1 MKHRP
6 EPDIIRLSNISEN
19 RFLTGQT
26 EFGVENESS
35 PQKTFSSLLFSSLLF
50 SSLLF
55 SSLLFSSAARAAGE
69 GSGRGPYVQADLAY
83 AYEHITHDYPE
94 PAGAKKGKISTVSDY
109 FRNIRT
115 HSIHPRVSVGYDFG
129 GWRIAA
135 DYARYRKWNDSKYS
149 VSIKELKENKGEN
162 INVAQYLKTENQENG
177 SFHAVSSL
185 GLSAVY
191 DFKLNDKFKP
201 YIGARV
207 AYGHIRHQH
216 RSVEQETT
224 IVTTYLQSGKPSPI
238 IRGPTPKPAHQES
251 NSIRRVGLGVIAG
264 VGFDITPNLTLDA
277 GYRYHNWGRL
287 ENTRFKTHEASLGVR
302 YRF

>member
-1 MKHRP
+1 M
-6 EPDIIRLSNISEN
+6 SESK
-19 RFLTGQT
+19 
-26 EFGVENESS
+26 NESS
-35 PQKTFSSLLFSSLLF
+35 PKK
-50 SSLLF
+50 
-55 SSLLFSSAARAAGE
+55 LLFSSAAQAASE
-69 GSGRGPYVQADLAY
+69 GNGRGPYVQADLAY
-83 AYEHITHDYPE
+83 AAERITHDYPK
-94 PAGAKKGKISTVSDY
+94 PTDPSKGKISTVSDY

-135 DYARYRKWNDSKYS
+135 DYARYRKWNNSKYS
-149 VSIKELKENKGEN
+149 VSIKELKNNNKK
-162 INVAQYLKTENQENG
+162 KTENQENG

-207 AYGHIRHQH
+207 AYGHVRHSIDSTKKITAGAGGAGSPV
-216 RSVEQETT
+216 R
-224 IVTTYLQSGKPSPI
+224 PSYKS
-238 IRGPTPKPAHQES
+238 TQDAHHQS

-264 VGFDITPNLTLDA
+264 VGFDITPKLTLDT

-287 ENTRFKTHEASLGVR
+287 ENTR
-302 YRF
+302 

>member
-1 MKHRP
+1 MQPAKN
-6 EPDIIRLSNISEN
+6 LL
-19 RFLTGQT
+19 F
-26 EFGVENESS
+26 SS
-35 PQKTFSSLLFSSLLF
+35 LLFSSLLFSSLLFSSLLF

-55 SSLLFSSAARAAGE
+55 SSLLFSSAAQAASE
-69 GSGRGPYVQADLAY
+69 GNGRGPYVQADLAY
-83 AYEHITHDYPE
+83 AYEHITRDYPDA
-94 PAGAKKGKISTVSDY
+94 AGANQGKKISTVSDY

-115 HSIHPRVSVGYDFG
+115 HSVHPRVSVGYDFG

-135 DYARYRKWNDSKYS
+135 DYARYRKWNNNKYS
-149 VSIKELKENKGEN
+149 VNIENVQIREDNGN
-162 INVAQYLKTENQENG
+162 RIDRKTENQENG

-207 AYGHIRHQH
+207 AYGHVRH
-216 RSVEQETT
+216 SIDSTKKT
-224 IVTTYLQSGKPSPI
+224 IEFLTAPSNAPNGASTNYDI
-238 IRGPTPKPAHQES
+238 SPKTQNAHQES

-264 VGFDITPNLTLDA
+264 VGFDITPKLTLDA

-287 ENTRFKTHEASLGVR
+287 ENTRFKTHEASLGMR

>member
-1 MKHRP
+1 MQPAK
-6 EPDIIRLSNISEN
+6 N
-19 RFLTGQT
+19 
-26 EFGVENESS
+26 
-35 PQKTFSSLLFSSLLF
+35 LLF

-55 SSLLFSSAARAAGE
+55 SSLLFSSAAQAASEDG
-69 GSGRGPYVQADLAY
+69 GRGPYVQADLAY
-83 AYEHITHDYPE
+83 AAERITHDYPE
-94 PAGAKKGKISTVSDY
+94 PTDPKKGKISTVSDY

-135 DYARYRKWNDSKYS
+135 DYARYRKWNNSKYS
-149 VSIKELKENKGEN
+149 VSIKELKNNNKKKK
-162 INVAQYLKTENQENG
+162 KTENQENG

-207 AYGHIRHQH
+207 AYGHVRH
-216 RSVEQETT
+216 SISTKKTT
-224 IVTTYLQSGKPSPI
+224 EFLTTAGSP
-238 IRGPTPKPAHQES
+238 GVVPGGYKVSTTPGAHQES

>member
-1 MKHRP
+1 FP
-6 EPDIIRLSNISEN
+6 
-19 RFLTGQT
+19 
-26 EFGVENESS
+26 
-35 PQKTFSSLLFSSLLF
+35 
-50 SSLLF
+50 
-55 SSLLFSSAARAAGE
+55 SAAQAASE
-69 GSGRGPYVQADLAY
+69 GNGRGPYVQADLAY
-83 AYEHITHDYPE
+83 AAERITHDYPK
-94 PAGAKKGKISTVSDY
+94 PTAPGKNKISTVSDY

-135 DYARYRKWNDSKYS
+135 DYARYRKWNDNKYS
-149 VSIKELKENKGEN
+149 VNIKKLENKN
-162 INVAQYLKTENQENG
+162 KKKTENQENG

-207 AYGHIRHQH
+207 AYGHVRH
-216 RSVEQETT
+216 SIDSTKKIT
-224 IVTTYLQSGKPSPI
+224 ASAGGAGSPASYKS
-238 IRGPTPKPAHQES
+238 TQDAHHQS

-287 ENTRFKTHEASLGVR
+287 ENTRFKT
-302 YRF
+302 

>member
-1 MKHRP
+1 MQPAKN
-6 EPDIIRLSNISEN
+6 LL
-19 RFLTGQT
+19 F
-26 EFGVENESS
+26 SS
-35 PQKTFSSLLFSSLLF
+35 LLFSSLLFSSLLFSSLLF

-55 SSLLFSSAARAAGE
+55 SSLLFSSAAQAASE
-69 GSGRGPYVQADLAY
+69 DNGRGPYVQADLAY
-83 AYEHITHDYPE
+83 AYEHITRDYPDA
-94 PAGAKKGKISTVSDY
+94 AGANQGKKISTVSDY

-115 HSIHPRVSVGYDFG
+115 HSVHPRVSVGYDFG

-135 DYARYRKWNDSKYS
+135 DYARYRKWNNNKYS
-149 VSIKELKENKGEN
+149 VNIENVQIREDNGN
-162 INVAQYLKTENQENG
+162 RIDRKTENQENG

-207 AYGHIRHQH
+207 AYGHVRH
-216 RSVEQETT
+216 SIDSTKKT
-224 IVTTYLQSGKPSPI
+224 IEFLTAPSNAPNGASTNYDI
-238 IRGPTPKPAHQES
+238 SPKTQNAHQES

-264 VGFDITPNLTLDA
+264 VGFDITPKLTLDA

-287 ENTRFKTHEASLGVR
+287 ENTRFKTHEASLGMR

>member
-1 MKHRP
+1 MNPAPK
-6 EPDIIRLSNISEN
+6 N
-19 RFLTGQT
+19 
-26 EFGVENESS
+26 
-35 PQKTFSSLLFSSLLF
+35 FSSLLF

-55 SSLLFSSAARAAGE
+55 SSLLFSSAARAASE
-69 GSGRGPYVQADLAY
+69 GNGRGPYVQADLAY
-83 AYEHITHDYPE
+83 AYEHITHDYPK
-94 PAGAKKGKISTVSDY
+94 PTDPSKGKISTVSDY

-135 DYARYRKWNDSKYS
+135 DYARYRKWHNNKYS
-149 VSIKELKENKGEN
+149 VSIKELGNRSKKK
-162 INVAQYLKTENQENG
+162 KTENQENG

-207 AYGHIRHQH
+207 AYGHVRH
-216 RSVEQETT
+216 SISTKKTT
-224 IVTTYLQSGKPSPI
+224 EFLTVAGARVTVPGTYKVST
-238 IRGPTPKPAHQES
+238 TPGAHQES

-264 VGFDITPNLTLDA
+264 VGFGITPNLT
-277 GYRYHNWGRL
+277 
-287 ENTRFKTHEASLGVR
+287 
-302 YRF
+302 

>member
-1 MKHRP
+1 MQPPK
-6 EPDIIRLSNISEN
+6 
-19 RFLTGQT
+19 
-26 EFGVENESS
+26 
-35 PQKTFSSLLFSSLLF
+35 KLLF

-55 SSLLFSSAARAAGE
+55 SSLLFSSAAQAAGE
-69 GSGRGPYVQADLAY
+69 DGGRGPYVQADLAY
-83 AYEHITHDYPE
+83 AAERITHDYPDA
-94 PAGAKKGKISTVSDY
+94 AGANKGKKISTVSDY

-135 DYARYRKWNDSKYS
+135 DYARYRKWNNNKYS
-149 VSIKELKENKGEN
+149 VNTKEVLRNGNENSGNHLNIKT
-162 INVAQYLKTENQENG
+162 QKTEHQENG
-177 SFHAVSSL
+177 TFHAVSSL

-207 AYGHIRHQH
+207 AYGHVRHQV
-216 RSVEQETT
+216 RSVQQETD
-224 IVTTYLQSGKPSPI
+224 IVTTYPKEQDAKPSVTTG
-238 IRGPTPKPAHQES
+238 GPTPKPAYHENRS
-251 NSIRRVGLGVIAG
+251 SRRLGFGAMAG
-264 VGFDITPNLTLDA
+264 VGIDVAPGLTLDA
-277 GYRYHNWGRL
+277 GYRYHYWGRL